1 MKLVITLIYTNYQ
14 MTINKSIKKNK
25 NKKKKNKNHAY
36 TNMQ

>member
-14 MTINKSIKKNK
+14 MAINKFIKKNQR
-25 NKKKKNKNHAY
+25 KKQKNKNHAY